1 MSRYCPLDLFSDDV
15 NRVQAA
21 LRALVDTPHNNLT
34 VQRDGHPAF
43 GGAGRFGE
51 AAQVP

>member
-21 LRALVDTPHNNLT
+21 LRALLDAPHNNLT
-34 VQRDGHPAF
+34 VQRDSRLVF

-51 AAQVP
+51 AVQVP